1 MIRTYI
7 NAFQIGIIAGMRSMM
22 APAFVSYKLSHT
34 SFPKPLADSKL
45 HFLVSPKATMALE
58 LMAGGELIGDKL
70 PNAGDRTAQP
80 QVWGR
85 IVSGALSGAALTE
98 ADEQP
103 VVYGAVLGALGAAA
117 GTFAFFHLRHWL
129 THEKNVPDT
138 LVALAEDALAI
149 GAGLVLINDEKLGS
163 LAS

>member
-34 SFPKPLADSKL
+34 PEKPLADSKL
-45 HFLVSPKATMALE
+45 HFLVSSKATMALE

-70 PNAGDRTAQP
+70 PSAPDRIAQP
-80 QVWGR
+80 QIWGR
-85 IVSGALSGAALTE
+85 IASGALCGAALTE
-98 ADEQP
+98 ANKQS
-103 VVYGAVLGALGAAA
+103 VGYGAILGALGAAA
-117 GTFAFFHLRHWL
+117 GSFAFFHLRHWL
-129 THEKNVPDT
+129 THEKDVPDT

-149 GAGLVLINDEKLGS
+149 GAGLVLIEGRGIG
-163 LAS
+163 